1 MTNQLTDKSFEG
13 QSFVFKRPDL
23 LKDAL
28 QGPQQNYLRRMTRGH
43 KIRDFHENAKETKT
57 EQDELKVREF
67 ATMQEFICFYSS
79 SESEEGEASRE
90 VVRE

>member
-1 MTNQLTDKSFEG
+1 
-13 QSFVFKRPDL
+13 
-23 LKDAL
+23 
-28 QGPQQNYLRRMTRGH
+28 MTRGH